1 MGNYIGDF
9 AEDDVVI
16 MYFDTFDKQGASVS
30 PTTFTLS
37 DIEVFKDDSA
47 SQRVTTDGITIDE
60 DFDGRTGIHLV
71 RLDTNNNTGDAGF
84 WVAQADYLVIV
95 DALTIDGES
104 VRFIVGSFSIENRV
118 ADVYRFQ
125 GGSIP
130 TPAVTGVPD
139 VNVTHQGDGA
149 IPTPAITGVPDTNMT
164 HIADGLV
171 PTPNT
176 TGIPDVNLQEWIDV
190 TPNGVNNGAIEA
202 DVQRWLDTA
211 VATPNTAGVP
221 LIDMIRIVGGL
232 VPAPTTTGVLDVNV
246 ERWLDTLVTLS
257 AGAPD
262 VNIQSTDDVALSPQ
276 QKLDVN
282 FEVVDVMNVDTI
294 AELSQGVPS
303 ATPTHRACLMLIYM
317 ALRNRLD
324 VDTSG
329 SPDHKEIY
337 NDANVVIT
345 KKVLTD
351 DGSTYREDK
360 MITGP

>member
-1 MGNYIGDF
+1 MGTNYMGDYP
-9 AEDDVVI
+9 EDAVVLI
-16 MYFDTFDKQGASVS
+16 FFDTFDKDGASVS
-30 PTTFTLS
+30 PSAFVVG
-37 DIEVFKDDSA
+37 DIEIFKNDDL
-47 SQRVTTDGITIDE
+47 SQKTTTNGITIDE
-60 DFDGRTGIHLV
+60 DHDGSIGIHMI
-71 RLDTNNNTGDAGF
+71 RIDTANDTGDGGF
-84 WVAQADYLVIV
+84 WVAQADYLCVVNAI
-95 DALTIDGES
+95 TIDTET
-104 VRFIVGSFSIENRV
+104 VRFVAGTFSIENRV
-118 ADVYRFQ
+118 TDVRRIQ
-125 GGSIP
+125 GGTVP

-149 IPTPAITGVPDTNMT
+149 IPTPAVTGVPDVNTT

-171 PTPNT
+171 PTPAT
-176 TGIPDVNLQEWIDV
+176 TGIPDVNVRE
-190 TPNGVNNGAIEA
+190 
-202 DVQRWLDTA
+202 WLDTA

-232 VPAPTTTGVLDVNV
+232 VPTPTTTGILDVNV

-262 VNIQSTDDVALSPQ
+262 VNIQSTDDIALSTT
-276 QKLDVN
+276 QKADVN
-282 FEVVDVMNVDTI
+282 FEVVDVMSVDTI
-294 AELSQGVPS
+294 AELTQGVPD
-303 ATPTHRACLMLIYM
+303 ATPTHRDALMLIYM

-329 SPDHKEIY
+329 APDHKEIY

>member
-1 MGNYIGDF
+1 MPHYLGDF
-9 AEDDVVI
+9 AEDDVVVVF
-16 MYFDTFDKQGASVS
+16 FDTFDTDGASFGSIGLV
-30 PTTFTLS
+30 LA
-37 DIEVFKDDSA
+37 DIFVYKDDGLG
-47 SQRVTTDGITIDE
+47 QRVTNDGITIAAN
-60 DFDGRTGIHLV
+60 FDGRTGLNMI

-84 WVAQADYLVIV
+84 WVAQADYMVYVNSISINGTV
-95 DALTIDGES
+95 
-104 VRFIVGSFSIENRV
+104 VRFVAATFSIENRV
-118 ADVYRFQ
+118 TDVKRIRGDVVPQ
-125 GGSIP
+125 P
-130 TPAVTGVPD
+130 TTTGILD
-139 VNVTHQGDGA
+139 VNVER
-149 IPTPAITGVPDTNMT
+149 IV
-164 HIADGLV
+164 DGLV

-176 TGIPDVNLQEWIDV
+176 AGVPDVNLFEWVDV

-232 VPAPTTTGVLDVNV
+232 VPTPTTTGVPDVNV

-282 FEVVDVMNVDTI
+282 FELVDVMSVDTI
-294 AELSQGVPS
+294 AELTQGVPD
-303 ATPTHRACLMLIYM
+303 ATPTHRDALMLIYM

>member
-1 MGNYIGDF
+1 MPSHYMGDYP
-9 AEDDVVI
+9 EDAVVLI
-16 MYFDTFDKQGASVS
+16 FFDTFDKDGASVS
-30 PTTFTLS
+30 PSTFVVG
-37 DIEVFKDDSA
+37 DIEIFKNDSLTQKT
-47 SQRVTTDGITIDE
+47 STNGITIDE
-60 DFDGRTGIHLV
+60 DHDGSIGIHMI
-71 RLDTNNNTGDAGF
+71 RLDTANDTGDGGF
-84 WVAQADYLVIV
+84 WVAQADYLVVVNAI
-95 DALTIDGES
+95 TIDTET
-104 VRFIVGSFSIENRV
+104 VRFVAGTFSIENRV
-118 ADVYRFQ
+118 TDVRRIQ
-125 GGSIP
+125 GGTVP

-149 IPTPAITGVPDTNMT
+149 IPTPAVTGVPDVNMT

-171 PTPNT
+171 PTPAT
-176 TGIPDVNLQEWIDV
+176 TGVPDVNVQE
-190 TPNGVNNGAIEA
+190 
-202 DVQRWLDTA
+202 WLDTT

-232 VPAPTTTGVLDVNV
+232 VPTPTTTGILDVNV

-262 VNIQSTDDVALSPQ
+262 VNIQSTDDIALSTT
-276 QKLDVN
+276 QKADVN
-282 FEVVDVMNVDTI
+282 FEVVDVMSVDTI
-294 AELSQGVPS
+294 AELTQGVPD
-303 ATPTHRACLMLIYM
+303 ATPTHRDALMLIYM

>member
-1 MGNYIGDF
+1 MGMNYVGDF
-9 AEDDVVI
+9 AEDQIVHL
-16 MYFDTFDKQGASVS
+16 YFDTFDTAGASEGS
-30 PTTFTLS
+30 PGFVLADVEIYKNGS
-37 DIEVFKDDSA
+37 SVERA
-47 SQRVTTDGITIDE
+47 TTDGITVATN
-60 DFDGRTGIHLV
+60 FDGLSGIH
-71 RLDTNNNTGDAGF
+71 RLTVDTGNNTGDAGF

-95 DALTIDGES
+95 DSLSIDS
-104 VRFIVGSFSIENRV
+104 QTVRFIAGSFSIENRV
-118 ADVYRFQ
+118 TDLVRIQ
-125 GGSIP
+125 GG
-130 TPAVTGVPD
+130 T
-139 VNVTHQGDGA
+139 
-149 IPTPAITGVPDTNMT
+149 
-164 HIADGLV
+164 V

-176 TGIPDVNLQEWIDV
+176 TGIPDVNLAEWLDV

-232 VPAPTTTGVLDVNV
+232 VPTPSTTGVPDVNV

-262 VNIQSTDDVALSPQ
+262 VNIQSTDDIALSATQ
-276 QKLDVN
+276 QSDVN
-282 FEVVDVMNVDTI
+282 TQVLDVMNVDTI
-294 AELSQGVPS
+294 PELTQAVPS
-303 ATPTHRACLMLIYM
+303 ATPTHRAALMLIYM

-329 SPDHKEIY
+329 GTDHKEIY

-360 MITGP
+360 MIIGP